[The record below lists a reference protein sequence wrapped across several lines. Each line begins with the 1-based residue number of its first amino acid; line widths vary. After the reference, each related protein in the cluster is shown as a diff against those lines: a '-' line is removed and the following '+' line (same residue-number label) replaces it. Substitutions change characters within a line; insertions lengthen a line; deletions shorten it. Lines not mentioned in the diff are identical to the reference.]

1 VAFRTLLTQNDAVQ
15 AALTAQPEQPS
26 YESQLLVIT
35 ANTPLAT
42 GNYRYLYTVRTAR
55 VGAAPNYTAAAEGTQ
70 DMYALSHSELCNSAS
85 NYSWGVTPGNL
96 VAGFTPRP
104 IPTNSFCVGVPHTLA
119 DGTFV
124 WLLLNAQV
132 IDGQC
137 P

>member
-1 VAFRTLLTQNDAVQ
+1 MGFRTILTQSSAVQ
-15 AALTAQPEQPS
+15 AAISAQPEQPS

-35 ANTPLAT
+35 AAVAIA
-42 GNYRYLYTVRTAR
+42 GASYRWLYTVRTAR
-55 VGAAPNYTAAAEGTQ
+55 VGAAPTYTAAVEGTQ
-70 DMYALSHSELCNSAS
+70 DMYALSHSELNNSAS
-85 NYSWGVTPGNL
+85 NYSWGITPGNL
-96 VAGFTPRP
+96 VAGFTPRQ
-104 IPTNSFCVGVPHTLA
+104 IPVNTYCIGVPHTLA